1 MSSSL
6 PANALLAVRDLR
18 TYYRTEGAFV
28 RAVDGVSFEVQPG
41 QSVGM
46 AGESGSGKT
55 QTALSMLGL
64 LDGVPGIVGG
74 EVWWEDQNLLA
85 DLPAYCTRQE
95 TPEGLLIKKD
105 VDGWRALYQHRLDT
119 IQGEQIAMVFQEPKT
134 SLFPYFTV
142 ADHLRE
148 TIAARS
154 GKAAARTY
162 EPQALDLLQ
171 QLRFDDPRRTLQSYP
186 HQLSGGESQRVM
198 LGLALLGNPR
208 LLIADEPTT
217 LLDTIIQ
224 RRILDLLG
232 TLVTERHLALLLITH
247 NLALLRLLVEH
258 IVILYAGQVVE
269 QGPTDQVIRPTSDCG
284 HPYTRDLIRASRT
297 SRTGPM
303 VTVPRN
309 SCGCRYYHRCL
320 LKDTLPERIRKRC
333 LYETPP
339 PVRIGPTH
347 TVACWAREDE
357 A

>member
-1 MSSSL
+1 MSSL
-6 PANALLAVRDLR
+6 PPNALLAVRDLR
-18 TYYRTEGAFV
+18 TYYRTDGGFV

-74 EVWWEDQNLLA
+74 EVWWEDENLLA
-85 DLPAYCTRQE
+85 NLPAYCNRQE
-95 TPEGLLIKKD
+95 TPDGLIVKKD
-105 VDGWRALYQHRLDT
+105 VGRWRALHQRRLDP
-119 IQGEQIAMVFQEPKT
+119 IRGEQMAMVFQEPKT

-154 GKAAARTY
+154 GKAAAHTY

-171 QLRFDDPRRTLQSYP
+171 QLRFDDPRRALQSYP

-198 LGLALLGNPR
+198 LGLALLGHPR

-217 LLDTIIQ
+217 LLDTITQ

-232 TLVTERHLALLLITH
+232 MLVADRHLALLLITH
-247 NLALLRLLVEH
+247 NLALLRLLVQH

-269 QGPTDQVIRPTSDCG
+269 QGPTDQVIQSASDEG
-284 HPYTRDLIRASRT
+284 HPYTRDLIQTSRPT
-297 SRTGPM
+297 RTGPAIN
-303 VTVPRN
+303 VPKN
-309 SCGCRYYHRCL
+309 SCGCQYYHRCS
-320 LKDTLPERIRKRC
+320 LKDTLPDRIRKRC
-333 LYETPP
+333 LYERP
-339 PVRIGPTH
+339 PVVQIDATH
-347 TVACWAREDE
+347 TVACWARENE

>member
-1 MSSSL
+1 MSSS
-6 PANALLAVRDLR
+6 PPSNALLAVRDLR
-18 TYYRTEGAFV
+18 TYYRADGGFV

-41 QSVGM
+41 QSVGI

-55 QTALSMLGL
+55 QTALSILGL
-64 LDGVPGIVGG
+64 LDGVPGLVGG

-95 TPEGLLIKKD
+95 TPDGLIVRKD
-105 VDGWRALYQHRLDT
+105 VGGWRARLQRRLDP
-119 IQGEQIAMVFQEPKT
+119 IRGEQIAMVFQEPKT
-134 SLFPYFTV
+134 SLFPYLTV

-171 QLRFDDPRRTLQSYP
+171 QLRFDDPQRTLQSYP

-198 LGLALLGNPR
+198 LGLALLGDPR

-217 LLDTIIQ
+217 LLDTITQ

-232 TLVTERHLALLLITH
+232 TLVTDRNLALLLITH
-247 NLALLRLLVEH
+247 NLALLRLLVQH
-258 IVILYAGQVVE
+258 IVILYAGQIVE
-269 QGPTDQVIRPTSDCG
+269 QGPTDRVIRPASNDG
-284 HPYTRDLIRASRT
+284 HPYTHDLIQASRT
-297 SRTGPM
+297 TRTGPL
-303 VTVPRN
+303 VTVPKN

-320 LKDTLPERIRKRC
+320 LKDTLPDRIRKRC
-333 LYETPP
+333 LYEKP
-339 PVRIGPTH
+339 PVVHLDENH
-347 TVACWAREDE
+347 TVACWARESE